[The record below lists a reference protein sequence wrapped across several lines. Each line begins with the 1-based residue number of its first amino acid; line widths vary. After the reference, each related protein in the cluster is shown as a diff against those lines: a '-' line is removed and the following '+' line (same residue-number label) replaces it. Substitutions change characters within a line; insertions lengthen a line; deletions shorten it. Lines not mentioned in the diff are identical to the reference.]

1 MKNVDGSATRM
12 RVNFGMVI
20 DEPIEIKEHSL
31 DASVI
36 HSAEVSQIY
45 CWNLFWRDRLQFLGV
60 SGLDLEGWWRL

>member
-45 CWNLFWRDRLQFLGV
+45 C
-60 SGLDLEGWWRL
+60 